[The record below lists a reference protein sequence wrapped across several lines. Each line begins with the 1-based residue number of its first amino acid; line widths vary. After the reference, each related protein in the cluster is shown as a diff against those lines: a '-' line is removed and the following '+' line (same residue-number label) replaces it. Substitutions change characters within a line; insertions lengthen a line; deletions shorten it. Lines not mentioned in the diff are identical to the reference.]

1 MKKHLIAAA
10 VAAAVAVPAAAQVT
24 ISGGIDYGWDVKNK
38 TTAAT
43 TTTNAPTT
51 AGGNRVG
58 NSQITLTATEDLGGG
73 LKATAVTDHALDAA
87 NVITARDQF
96 VELAGGFGTFRIGR
110 LDRGFNAGY
119 GNYAVAISTNG
130 VGSSDSTGH
139 DLMGGTL
146 GRIGAGSTPTYTTST
161 GGTFARQNGVIQYT
175 TPKFMGATLL
185 IETARNKSEAASA
198 NANTKAEMTNYRIDY
213 AMGKLTA
220 SVGVGSR
227 KVDAS
232 TANNIQDEAKANY
245 IGLAYDLGMAQIKFA
260 QGNRKDTDDGATSAD
275 VTVNN
280 FNITVP
286 MGAISFR
293 AGFYD
298 GKDKVTD
305 SATDDMDLRG
315 HQIGAIYSLSKR
327 TSLYAYVG
335 KNETKLSTGGT
346 TNLEKSE
353 ATYVGVNHRF

>member
-1 MKKHLIAAA
+1 MA
-10 VAAAVAVPAAAQVT
+10 
-24 ISGGIDYGWDVKNK
+24 
-38 TTAAT
+38 
-43 TTTNAPTT
+43 
-51 AGGNRVG
+51 
-58 NSQITLTATEDLGGG
+58 
-73 LKATAVTDHALDAA
+73 
-87 NVITARDQF
+87 
-96 VELAGGFGTFRIGR
+96 
-110 LDRGFNAGY
+110 
-119 GNYAVAISTNG
+119 
-130 VGSSDSTGH
+130 
-139 DLMGGTL
+139 GTL
-146 GRIGAGSTPTYTTST
+146 GRSNI
-161 GGTFARQNGVIQYT
+161 GGTFARQDGVIQYT

-185 IETARNKSEAASA
+185 VEAGRAKSEAGSA

-213 AMGKLTA
+213 AMGQLTA

-245 IGLAYDLGMAQIKFA
+245 IGLAYDLGVAQIKFA
-260 QGNRKDTDDGATSAD
+260 QGNRKDVDDGATAGD

-280 FNITVP
+280 VNVTVP

-298 GKDKVTD
+298 GKDKVTN

-335 KNETKLSTGGT
+335 KNESKLSTGGT